1 MVAATWR
8 TIWDQ
13 YTSFLEN
20 PGAGNS
26 TVMVEKYPLAKA
38 MSFGDASSSYASRSS
53 LKYNAALIPCYD
65 DIGLDAEAKA
75 FGSSVRDLL
84 WSPSGSPINETS
96 AFLDRHFV
104 RQWHR
109 DGCLNI
115 NRPYIS
121 HINYANGDESLHSI
135 CGKHLGR
142 LQRIKA
148 VYDPAGRFDQFF
160 PLTQKPA

>member
-84 WSPSGSPINETS
+84 WSPSGSP
-96 AFLDRHFV
+96 
-104 RQWHR
+104 
-109 DGCLNI
+109 
-115 NRPYIS
+115 YIS